1 MDPMLGDCTLERLRR
16 RTSYKWRTYEPDV
29 LPAFVAEMDFEPA
42 QEIRDAIVAALD
54 TGGWGYAHLGELG
67 HAFAEFAADRLDW
80 SPDPGLIFAVPDVMT
95 GITEVISAITAP
107 GAGIVINPP
116 VYSPF
121 FYRIKMI
128 GRRIVEAPL
137 RAGPDGGYDLDLVA
151 LDSALAQPGVGAYL
165 LCSPHN
171 PVGRVWARDQLIE
184 VAAICARHDIPVLVD
199 EIHAPLVLP
208 GSRHV
213 PFHTVGH
220 PAARE
225 AFVFSSASKG
235 WNIPGLKCGLAIA
248 AAPRAAGV
256 LRDRWNALL
265 ASHLGEL
272 ASEAA
277 FLRARPWLDTVVA
290 EIDAN
295 ADRLGQLL
303 ADQLPGVAYR
313 RPQAS
318 FLAWLD
324 CRQLG
329 VGDNPAVV
337 FLDRGRVALNPG
349 SDFGTQGAGFARLNI
364 GTSPELLAEAVRRMA
379 AAVADH

>member
-1 MDPMLGDCTLERLRR
+1 
-16 RTSYKWRTYEPDV
+16 
-29 LPAFVAEMDFEPA
+29 
-42 QEIRDAIVAALD
+42 
-54 TGGWGYAHLGELG
+54 
-67 HAFAEFAADRLDW
+67 
-80 SPDPGLIFAVPDVMT
+80 
-95 GITEVISAITAP
+95 
-107 GAGIVINPP
+107 
-116 VYSPF
+116 
-121 FYRIKMI
+121 
-128 GRRIVEAPL
+128 
-137 RAGPDGGYDLDLVA
+137 
-151 LDSALAQPGVGAYL
+151 
-165 LCSPHN
+165 
-171 PVGRVWARDQLIE
+171 
-184 VAAICARHDIPVLVD
+184 
-199 EIHAPLVLP
+199 VLP